1 MDAAFYWDM
10 TYKEILT
17 AIQAKQR
24 HQEREMRLQAQMIH
38 TLGSLVA
45 VGVNSP
51 KKYPKLEDSFPHLF
65 KQQIVEKSDNS
76 HQPQVV
82 QQNWE
87 IMKARVEAYA
97 AERQKRGEMLNGDT

>member
-1 MDAAFYWDM
+1 M
-10 TYKEILT
+10 K
-17 AIQAKQR
+17 
-24 HQEREMRLQAQMIH
+24 LQAQMIH
-38 TLGSLVA
+38 TLGSLIA

-65 KQQIVEKSDNS
+65 KEQIEVQTESSQEPK
-76 HQPQVV
+76 VV

-97 AERQKRGEMLNGDT
+97 AERLKRGEILNGDN